1 MQKKLNLQK
10 LKTFFKKNM
19 YFIIM
24 GVSVLAIGA
33 MITVAVVASDKKAPT
48 DSTPSD
54 TIVLPPVDDT
64 PVVDPVPDT
73 PVVDTPEEPTPT
85 PIVFISPVAQGSII
99 KDYTMDTLVYSS
111 TLKQYQVHN
120 GIDFAGEEG
129 AVAVAVYAGTV
140 ESVTYD
146 ALNGTVIKINH
157 GNGLVSEY
165 SSLSD
170 PTVSVGQVVAQGT
183 TLGLL
188 STSATSEM
196 NDGAHLHFS
205 VFKDGKIVSPYDY
218 LAEGDK

>member
-10 LKTFFKKNM
+10 LKMFFKKNM

-33 MITVAVVASDKKAPT
+33 MITVAVVTSNSDAPT
-48 DSTPSD
+48 DTTPSD

-64 PVVDPVPDT
+64 PVIDPIPDT
-73 PVVDTPEEPTPT
+73 PVDNTPNEPT
-85 PIVFISPVAQGSII
+85 PIVFISPVSQGTII

-120 GIDFAGEEG
+120 GIDFAGEDG

-140 ESVTYD
+140 ENITYD
-146 ALNGTVIKINH
+146 VLNGTVVTINH
-157 GNGLVSEY
+157 GNGLVTEY
-165 SSLSD
+165 ASLAD
-170 PTVSVGQVVAQGT
+170 PTVSVGQVVTQGT
-183 TLGLL
+183 TLGSL

-196 NDGAHLHFS
+196 NDGVHLHFT
-205 VFKDGKIVSPYDY
+205 VFEGGQVVSPHSY
-218 LAEGDK
+218 LTDGNK